1 MNKLTTRQVMKLLP
15 HRYPF
20 LMIDRVED
28 FSEDYLVAVKNFTI
42 NEPYVQGHFPG
53 THIMPGVMMVE
64 AMSQASALL
73 GMVHVKNCL
82 SPEDE
87 DKYFAEGYG
96 FLFVSADKIRFR
108 KVVVPGDT
116 MHIHSK
122 LVKRA
127 RQLFEFECKIFV
139 DDAVVGDGY
148 LKAVGGISTEDE
160 QDDLDREKIRVSFEY
175 LALPKKESENE

>member
-28 FSEDYLVAVKNFTI
+28 FSEDYLVAIKNFTI

-64 AMSQASALL
+64 AMAQASSLL

-82 SPEDE
+82 SQEDE
-87 DKYFAEGYG
+87 DKYFAEGHG

-108 KVVVPGDT
+108 KVVLPGDT

-139 DDAVVGDGY
+139 DDTVVGDGY

-160 QDDLDREKIRVSFEY
+160 QDDMNRKKLRENLEY
-175 LALPKKESENE
+175 ITLPTKESENE